1 MQGELFTMRTL
12 LGVFLLS
19 AVLGSQSAAS
29 PSKAAD
35 ANDCSAALP
44 APVSELIASKFPDW
58 RPKQLSDLE
67 SDDRELW
74 LKAHPRE
81 CPGIAIG
88 HFEIAHKVSY
98 AALLVAKSEPTGGY
112 KVVVF
117 SKGPTGDA
125 YAWKLLDHADGETYS
140 GLVISK
146 AEPGKYSDFERT
158 KSVQTKL
165 DGVYVEWIEKG
176 ADLYYWSAGRYHKLR
191 VSD

>member
-1 MQGELFTMRTL
+1 VRTL

-19 AVLGSQSAAS
+19 AVIAPQPVATA
-29 PSKAAD
+29 SKAAD
-35 ANDCSAALP
+35 ASDCSAALP
-44 APVSELIASKFPDW
+44 APMTELLASKFPEW
-58 RPKQLSDLE
+58 RAKQLSDLE

-74 LKAHPRE
+74 LKAHPHE
-81 CPGIAIG
+81 CPGIATG
-88 HFEIAHKVSY
+88 HFENAGKVSY
-98 AALLVAKSEPTGGY
+98 AALVVPKSGSTGGY
-112 KVVVF
+112 KIVVF
-117 SKGPTGDA
+117 SKGLTGDT
-125 YAWKLLDHADGETYS
+125 YAWKLLDHADGQTYS

-158 KSVQTKL
+158 KSIQTKL